1 MSDLTKLPKQV
12 MIDLINTD
20 NGSSLT
26 DTLLDFGLP
35 TAATGQ
41 SPARNTELTVS
52 AKAGSGYTGS
62 VVVTYNRLGL
72 TTDILTPSGK
82 DATFIAGDALKI
94 KDIIPELNALLNINL
109 TDDDYI
115 DGDLPTFV
123 GGIPNETLDVVVV
136 ANANS
141 LCYTGSLTF
150 HLKSDEIELSSV
162 ITITQLNG
170 LTYVPPVA

>member
-1 MSDLTKLPKQV
+1 MSDLTKIPKQV

-20 NGSSLT
+20 NGSALT
-26 DTLLDFGLP
+26 DALLDFGLP

-41 SPARNTELTVS
+41 TPARNTELTVT

-62 VVVTYNRLGL
+62 VVVTYNRLHL
-72 TTDILTPSGK
+72 TTGILTPSGK
-82 DATFIAGDALKI
+82 DATFVAGDKLKI
-94 KDIIPELNALLNINL
+94 KDLIPELNALLNINL
-109 TDDDYI
+109 TDDDYV

-123 GGIPNETLDVVVV
+123 GGIPNEEHDVSVV
-136 ANANS
+136 AKADS
-141 LCYTGSLTF
+141 LCYIGSLIF
-150 HLKSDEIELSSV
+150 KLKSDEIELSSV